1 MTRSVYGRRFRR
13 LRHIDV
19 KPWGCGFTK
28 VLLRI
33 RWLYDTIAV
42 RHCICVVNIGD
53 VMSKKAKL
61 LVVEDE
67 LAIQQGLIDLFV
79 FNGYDVEAYSD
90 GKEGL
95 AAALSGQFDLILLDV
110 MLPSMDGFS
119 ICNEIRKTSRRQPIV
134 MLTAKN
140 AEEDVINGLT
150 LGADDYI
157 AKPFSIRELL
167 LRVEAI
173 LRLTGK
179 SEPQEKWQIGEHLEI
194 DEVNLCGV
202 FNGKGVLFT
211 RREIDVLCYL
221 RDNQHK
227 PVGRKE
233 LLTEIWKYAPNAD
246 IDTRTVDIHIA
257 KLRKKIELDHK
268 LPQHLITI
276 RGEGYKLV
284 L

>member
-1 MTRSVYGRRFRR
+1 
-13 LRHIDV
+13 
-19 KPWGCGFTK
+19 
-28 VLLRI
+28 
-33 RWLYDTIAV
+33 
-42 RHCICVVNIGD
+42 
-53 VMSKKAKL
+53 MSKKAKL

-67 LAIQQGLIDLFV
+67 IAIQQGLIDLFV

-95 AAALSGQFDLILLDV
+95 DAALTGQFDLILLDV

-119 ICNEIRKTSRRQPIV
+119 ICNEIRKTSRRQPII

-173 LRLTGK
+173 LRLSGK
-179 SEPQEKWQIGEHLEI
+179 SEQQEKWQIGEHLEI
-194 DEVNLCGV
+194 DVVNLSGV
-202 FNGKGVLFT
+202 LNGSGVLFT

-227 PVGRKE
+227 PVARKE

-268 LPQHLITI
+268 HPQHLVTI